1 MAHAGAASV
10 AEMLDH
16 YNVEARVFG
25 FLCARIGLISC
36 PQTVSE
42 RQKGGV
48 CLKLTWLYWD
58 GTPGDVCVFGAQ
70 GAQAAIDTAA
80 AEWTA
85 RREDMYMLGND
96 MQTQMYIQMTPQQ
109 LTQQQQMLAA
119 ASASW
124 AQRRRLDAGH
134 LLGGS
139 RDAGAVRQP
148 PPPAEA
154 GAAAAPPV
162 PPVDRH
168 QARDGQSPMMPM
180 NWGQMGQMTGYG
192 YNPASMNMFSGMGYP
207 GAMGMGGMPNLAN
220 YPGYTPHTNAGTQNL
235 YGGYGNRRNHQKNHM
250 DGASYGAS
258 YGASHDTYS
267 YRVPHQNNNS
277 QNQQNAGSNAYNQAY
292 GSYSN
297 YGGYD
302 MSTGETTPFLS
313 LSPPPSISDKFLS
326 WDDYCHRIRDP
337 PPPLMERIQQQL
349 AMMQQQQQQA
359 MEFLQK
365 WQSRK
370 RAPGEYMF
378 EYADVVRL
386 TWERL
391 ASGEDAEAMMQ
402 QAMIQQALSLPTH
415 PSLIELERM
424 EQQLAMMQQQQAMAM
439 VQLQQ
444 QLQQQLAM
452 MQHRQQAM
460 AMMQQQQQAMMQQS
474 AMTLWREQQ
483 QHSLARAVELLSCEA
498 VFQESSAPAA
508 GPQVGSIVT
517 IISRVMGAP
526 ADRTPLHFSVGER
539 LEIAQVMHWQN
550 AWYAT
555 CTRYTTLWFPL
566 SSTDW
571 RDGGLQLGAEPL
583 PLSPMIQHAAA
594 AGHDA
599 TATAATLARPGSNEQ
614 ASWAAVAARRPAQ
627 IPELDQE
634 GRGALERGRAV
645 RLAVQLRAQGPP
657 RQGRQPEVRRHGGG
671 QGQPPELL
679 PGARTIPEPDEWVA
693 AARRRRAAAGRN
705 VPGHYA
711 TAAAAG
717 DGHDATAAAE
727 SLHLALRPPC
737 DGVDCMYPCALQ
749 TVSSLSTASR
759 MELEMLL
766 AKGGSPQYQLWDELY
781 TVTYGNK
788 IVACV
793 FLKTFDLHELKARYH
808 EPNRFFPLC
817 RFCECCWSR
826 PVAGPSGGGKVLHVG
841 ALTVSSEHRGQ
852 GIASRLLKLIKKKA
866 SKDRMLWIQ
875 LEVTWEEK
883 EDSSASPS
891 ASNRSSASPSA
902 SRASSSSSSSS
913 SPTSSSFSP
922 TSSSSSM
929 SELHRQHGFIDARGF
944 IERLYDLKF
953 SVLLALCM
961 GLHPRLGQHSP
972 LAALQDDVLQSI
984 CSRLTASEL
993 GDEGSPFAAAC
1004 TKHIREGLRAYNI
1017 YTYGLPYETKGLLI
1031 NDGDGQINFE
1041 KFVYDCISEERA
1053 LLYFS
1058 HSRLLSGATGEV
1070 TWTGLFFPEWW
1081 PEVIEN
1087 MYSWEY
1093 RQNMERDPDSDL
1105 DDLDRERD
1113 YREQQRERVSRK
1125 KIRTQA
1131 RTQTRAHIGHSLTG
1145 KVCQQFSQ
1153 IKGCASSR
1161 RFCRRYT
1168 AVLELKM
1175 SEVQSK
1181 LEAGNLGLKVEK
1193 ELIKQMQVL
1202 MGDREAVRR
1211 CMVAPSAQRPPDSSL
1226 LP

>member
-424 EQQLAMMQQQQAMAM
+424 EQQLAMMQHQQVMAM
-439 VQLQQ
+439 MQLQQ

-452 MQHRQQAM
+452 MQQQQQAM
-460 AMMQQQQQAMMQQS
+460 AMKKQQQQVMMQQS
-474 AMTLWREQQ
+474 AMRLWREQQ
-483 QHSLARAVELLSCEA
+483 Q
-498 VFQESSAPAA
+498 
-508 GPQVGSIVT
+508 
-517 IISRVMGAP
+517 
-526 ADRTPLHFSVGER
+526 
-539 LEIAQVMHWQN
+539 
-550 AWYAT
+550 
-555 CTRYTTLWFPL
+555 
-566 SSTDW
+566 
-571 RDGGLQLGAEPL
+571 
-583 PLSPMIQHAAA
+583 QHAAS

-614 ASWAAVAARRPAQ
+614 VSWAAVAARRPAQ

-766 AKGGSPQYQLWDELY
+766 AEGIGLLPRYQLWDELY

-841 ALTVSSEHRGQ
+841 ALTVSSEHCGQ